1 MSIVQSG
8 VQAIS
13 VLIDTWWNVNLEE
26 ERWKSTGV
34 TVLIDTWWNVNIID
48 TSKMTLNDIVL
59 IDTWWNVNEDARL
72 LLHNAREF

>member
-34 TVLIDTWWNVNIID
+34 TVLIDTWWNVNSF
-48 TSKMTLNDIVL
+48 TPV
-59 IDTWWNVNEDARL
+59 
-72 LLHNAREF
+72 

>member
-34 TVLIDTWWNVNIID
+34 TVLIDTWWNVNRSAGGFGIEE
-48 TSKMTLNDIVL
+48 NG
-59 IDTWWNVNEDARL
+59 
-72 LLHNAREF
+72 F

>member
-1 MSIVQSG
+1 MTRSSKKKDG
-8 VQAIS
+8 NS
-13 VLIDTWWNVNLEE
+13 
-26 ERWKSTGV
+26 
-34 TVLIDTWWNVNIID
+34 VLIDTWWNVNIID